1 MWKLIT
7 IVIAKLLIV
16 ILRVFKRHATA
27 LPGLVAER
35 LHPHLL
41 SRMIK
46 DVKGGV
52 IIITGTNG
60 KTTTAKL
67 LRKILARQGQRV
79 LANASGSNFTRGILA
94 SLIDHAGWN
103 GRLKYDIAVLEV
115 DEAYTPLIAA
125 ETNPRTITVL
135 NVMRDQLDRYGE
147 IDNTVA
153 MIGKA
158 LAHSHG
164 LVVNLDDHPLGVLN
178 TFVKKTTTFGAAP
191 GIHQLLPSDDELHA
205 EQIDQTPPKRP
216 ADVRLVAF
224 KRRAEQ
230 TRLSIE
236 TAGSKYELTTLL
248 EGVHNYLN
256 ITAALA
262 TIIHLQGGLDDAAI
276 AAVAS
281 TKPAFGRGERMAVGS
296 TPVHLALVKN
306 PAGFN
311 QNIRSFMNQRV
322 GGILF
327 IINDRYADGRD
338 VSWLWDVDLSSLAKQ
353 AGVKLF
359 CGGVRAY
366 DMALR
371 LQHDDLEVGLVE
383 PRVGR
388 ALKGALRLTPK
399 DKELLILPTYTA
411 MLETRR
417 LILKKQRFQA

>member
-7 IVIAKLLIV
+7 VVIAKLLIV
-16 ILRVFKRHATA
+16 ILRLFKRHATA

-41 SRMIK
+41 SKMIK
-46 DVKGGV
+46 DVEGGV
-52 IIITGTNG
+52 IIVTGTNG

-67 LRKILARQGQRV
+67 LRKILTQQGQRV

-94 SLIDHAGWN
+94 SLIDHASWS
-103 GRLKYDIAVLEV
+103 GRLNYDIAVLEV

-158 LAHSHG
+158 LAYSEG
-164 LVVNLDDHPLGVLN
+164 LVFNLDDHPLGVLN
-178 TFVKKTTTFGAAP
+178 SFVKKTTTFGVAP

-205 EQIDQTPPKRP
+205 EQIEQTPAKRP
-216 ADVRLVAF
+216 ADVRLLAF
-224 KRRAEQ
+224 KRQPKQ
-230 TRLSIE
+230 TQLTIE
-236 TAGSKYELTTLL
+236 TQGGKYELITML

-262 TIIHLQGGLDDAAI
+262 TLVHLQGDLDESAI
-276 AAVAS
+276 AAVAA
-281 TKPAFGRGERMAVGS
+281 TKPAFGRGERMEVGG
-296 TPVHLALVKN
+296 TPVHLALIKN

-311 QNIRSFMNQRV
+311 QNIRSFMTQRV
-322 GGILF
+322 GGVLF

-353 AGVKLF
+353 TELKLF
-359 CGGVRAY
+359 CSGVRAY

-371 LQHDDLEVGLVE
+371 LQHEELEVEVVE
-383 PRVGR
+383 PRIGR
-388 ALKGALRLTPK
+388 ALKGALQSMPK

-417 LILKKQRFQA
+417 LILKKQKTRP